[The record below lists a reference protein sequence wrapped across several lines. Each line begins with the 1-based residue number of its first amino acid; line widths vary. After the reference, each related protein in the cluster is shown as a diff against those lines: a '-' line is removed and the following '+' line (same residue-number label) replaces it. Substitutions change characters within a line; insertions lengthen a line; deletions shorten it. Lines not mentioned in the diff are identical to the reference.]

1 MNFKQMLIKFYV
13 SSASWFNKMIRFTLK
28 IMNSRFFKIAV
39 GIYIAV
45 LWYTAIDRV
54 VDVVHAADGVITLD
68 AGHGYYT
75 GGKRAPDN
83 SFHEWEI
90 NDKVADEVEK
100 LLEEKG
106 FTVERLDDVTGQTDV
121 SLNTRLARAKEQGSE
136 LHISIHQNALYDY
149 QWSEATGTESYYSV
163 LGSEKS
169 QQLAKDVANRM
180 AEYIGTVNR
189 GAKGTT
195 NELFITREFTKEGI
209 DAILVEGLFMDNQ
222 GTNEYMQSEEYAQ
235 KYAQAI
241 VDGISSVYG
250 DDITSGA
257 MARVAT
263 SVQVVVNEFKKGDFV
278 RVKEIGDTLNIRRYP
293 GAESVIV
300 GEVQPGEC
308 FTIADVKDGWAL
320 LKSHESGR
328 DGWVRV
334 SSRYVEEVTK

>member
-13 SSASWFNKMIRFTLK
+13 SSASWFNKMIKFTLK

-39 GIYIAV
+39 GVYIAV
-45 LWYTAIDRV
+45 LWYTAIDRA
-54 VDVVHAADGVITLD
+54 VDTVFAADGVITLD

-149 QWSEATGTESYYSV
+149 QWSEATGTESYYSA

-222 GTNEYMQSEEYAQ
+222 GTNEYMQSEEYA
-235 KYAQAI
+235 KRYAQAI

-263 SVQVVVNEFKKGDFV
+263 SVQVVVNEFEKGDFV
-278 RVKEIGDTLNIRRYP
+278 RVKEIGDTLTN
-293 GAESVIV
+293 
-300 GEVQPGEC
+300 
-308 FTIADVKDGWAL
+308 L
-320 LKSHESGR
+320 L
-328 DGWVRV
+328 
-334 SSRYVEEVTK
+334 